1 MFVVMV
7 ELILLLLCCGSSPT
21 LFYILHRQKRQ
32 KRKALFVLSFCFFSS
47 SYYGK
52 FFLSRQ
58 LANKQ
63 RLGSEL
69 LVVVRL
75 LIAIFSYSSLVIKQI
90 IVHTRRRS
98 GNSCRRA
105 TNPFKNHR
113 SPIFSLRTAKLFHL
127 LTSYSNNFNPTT
139 LSAKFFSSL
148 SLSLLQR
155 IYQ

>member
-105 TNPFKNHR
+105 IRRRFLQ
-113 SPIFSLRTAKLFHL
+113 S
-127 LTSYSNNFNPTT
+127 
-139 LSAKFFSSL
+139 FFPL
-148 SLSLLQR
+148 SLSLYYSVYISKRVTTDGQTIEFLLH
-155 IYQ
+155 